1 MKEGVSQSCALS
13 PLFASFVVARLLEPI
28 DSLLRDRVVK
38 RLASG
43 DSGDE
48 GFDGISHLLG
58 YVDDISSCFYLHD
71 LPFLCTSLIWRQRHR
86 NDGANASPTMANTP
100 AQRG

>member
-1 MKEGVSQSCALS
+1 
-13 PLFASFVVARLLEPI
+13 VARLLEPI

-43 DSGDE
+43 DPGDE

-58 YVDDISSCFYLHD
+58 YVDDISSSFYLHD
-71 LPFLCTSLIWRQRHR
+71 
-86 NDGANASPTMANTP
+86 
-100 AQRG
+100 